1 MASAPAD
8 PVDERSGGATQRG
21 ATHSEPPPSPLAALS
36 PMKTVEDALPHQ
48 RIKKGRAAKGAVETV
63 TKGMTPVEDR
73 RAAEERHRKVAAVL
87 SELERYHVTAPEA
100 SVEAAL
106 DANNDSPT
114 AAARWLIT
122 DPSRRE
128 KLSVRPVE
136 GA

>member
-1 MASAPAD
+1 
-8 PVDERSGGATQRG
+8 
-21 ATHSEPPPSPLAALS
+21 
-36 PMKTVEDALPHQ
+36 MKDVEEALPGKQ
-48 RIKKGRAAKGAVETV
+48 LTKKVKAAGGAVEA
-63 TKGMTPVEDR
+63 KSKFQTPVEDR

-100 SVEAAL
+100 SIEAAL

-128 KLSVRPVE
+128 RLSVRPVE
-136 GA
+136 RA